1 MRCADKML
9 MIGAAVAGSPAAAR
23 AVTPPHIILIVA
35 DQFRGDCLGAVN
47 PHIHTP
53 NLDRLAAEGT
63 LFTHAY
69 SSVPSSTPA
78 RAGLLTGLA
87 PWHHGMLGYG
97 RVAEHYRYE
106 MPRMLGE
113 AGYYTFGIGKMH
125 WFPQKTLHGFNGT
138 LVDES
143 GRIEQDGFVSD
154 YRDWFKLHAPG
165 INPDTLHI
173 SWNSHYAAPYPLDER
188 LHPTAWTAQ
197 TAIEL
202 IDAYT
207 LEQPLFLKVSFARPH
222 SPYDPPERFVALYDG
237 EQIPLPFRGSSRFT
251 TGSRSPSRSAAH
263 GASASH
269 VRTLPRPPTPAT
281 AISAIRWPSGQGNTT
296 MRASRSSTTR
306 SAGSSKP

>member
-1 MRCADKML
+1 MYRADKIL
-9 MIGAAVAGSPAAAR
+9 MIGAAAAAGVPAAAR
-23 AVTPPHIILIVA
+23 TVTPPHIILIVA

-173 SWNSHYAAPYPLDER
+173 S
-188 LHPTAWTAQ
+188 
-197 TAIEL
+197 
-202 IDAYT
+202 
-207 LEQPLFLKVSFARPH
+207 
-222 SPYDPPERFVALYDG
+222 
-237 EQIPLPFRGSSRFT
+237 
-251 TGSRSPSRSAAH
+251 
-263 GASASH
+263 
-269 VRTLPRPPTPAT
+269 
-281 AISAIRWPSGQGNTT
+281 
-296 MRASRSSTTR
+296 
-306 SAGSSKP
+306 